1 MIRLTVLIIIVPL
14 FPCFKLKPLIC
25 IDTPTHH
32 LRLCWNC
39 LCCLVVL
46 WWNVCFLHPPAT
58 LSLLFV
64 VYWEIWAVY
73 SLPNEYYELLI
84 ILSFTLLTLI
94 LLTWR
99 IWWAPNNAS
108 RWQMG
113 FNSAFKGLKFELC
126 KCVRFAEMRS
136 VLTDY

>member
-1 MIRLTVLIIIVPL
+1 MFHYFLVLSWNL
-14 FPCFKLKPLIC
+14 WYAL
-25 IDTPTHH
+25 THH

-46 WWNVCFLHPPAT
+46 WWNVCFLHPTAT

-64 VYWEIWAVY
+64 VYWEIRAVC
-73 SLPNEYYELLI
+73 SIPNVYYELLI

-94 LLTWR
+94 LLMWR

-113 FNSAFKGLKFELC
+113 FNSAFKVLKFELC
-126 KCVRFAEMRS
+126 NCVRFAEMRS